1 MLTND
6 ASPAPCPVWKWHCRV
21 SGRSVNYAL
30 LRFCLL
36 SSRRQSPHTRK
47 GELVRREDTQHSTAA
62 APQPPQVARW
72 GVVRSLRER

>member
-1 MLTND
+1 
-6 ASPAPCPVWKWHCRV
+6 
-21 SGRSVNYAL
+21 VNNAL

-62 APQPPQVARW
+62 APQPHQVARW